1 MKKLLTLL
9 VMFLSFQIGNA
20 QTQID
25 LIQKLKG
32 SVNPEELVSL
42 SQNISFDQAIEVL
55 SKVSEKIAGKKI
67 VSTVSIKDKIGIE
80 IDKMQYKKVLFIIVQ
95 YNNLIVDETGT
106 SIVIK
111 KKDETAAA
119 QKLEKE
125 KYASV
130 NEREVK
136 ISAVLFEAN
145 IDDMRERGINWE
157 ALFSQSGIN
166 VGSKI
171 ITFQK
176 QQSTSSSTTQQSET
190 PTFEL
195 SDTSHFSL
203 GPWSGSISGLLRFFE
218 TNSLGQIIARPI
230 ITVRNGIQG
239 KTQVGDEFSIKE
251 KDFAGNLI
259 DKFYP
264 TGTMIEVTPHV
275 YNEEDINYVLL
286 TLRVERSSVV
296 SRDALSTNV
305 SKNTVNT
312 QILLLDGEQTAIGGL
327 FENQDIIIRRGI
339 PFLKDLPWWV
349 LGIRYLA
356 GYDSKEVIRKEI
368 IMLIKA
374 ELVPTLKERIQQKK
388 NETYLKDFRK
398 ENLDQLEKLRDQI
411 KEKDEEDK
419 K

>member
-1 MKKLLTLL
+1 MKKLFTLL
-9 VMFLSFQIGNA
+9 FILLSFQIGNA

-25 LIQKLKG
+25 LVQKLKG

-55 SKVSEKIAGKKI
+55 NKVSEKIAGKKI
-67 VSTVSIKDKIGIE
+67 VSTLSIKDPIGIE

-95 YNNLIVDETGT
+95 YNNLIIDETGT

-111 KKDETAAA
+111 KKDEAAA
-119 QKLEKE
+119 AVKLEKD

-136 ISAVLFEAN
+136 ISAILFEAN

-157 ALFSQSGIN
+157 FLLSQSGVKI
-166 VGSKI
+166 GSTI
-171 ITFQK
+171 RTLQED
-176 QQSTSSSTTQQSET
+176 QSTTSSSSSSTQQTKS

-195 SDTSHFSL
+195 SDTSSFSL
-203 GPWSGSISGLLRFFE
+203 GKWAGSLGGILRFFE

-230 ITVRNGIQG
+230 ITVRDGVQG

-264 TGTMIEVTPHV
+264 TGTIIEVTPHV
-275 YNEEDINYVLL
+275 YNEDDINYILL
-286 TLRVERSSVV
+286 SIRIERSSVV
-296 SRDALSTNV
+296 SRDALSTDV

-312 QILLLDGEQTAIGGL
+312 QVLLLDGEETAVGGL
-327 FENQDIIIRRGI
+327 FENQDIVSRRGI

-349 LGIRYLA
+349 LGIRYLT
-356 GYDSKEVIRKEI
+356 GYDSKEVVRKEI
-368 IMLIKA
+368 IMCIKA
-374 ELVPTLKERIQQKK
+374 DLVPTLKERIQQKK
-388 NETYLKDFRK
+388 KDTYLKDFRQQNK
-398 ENLDQLEKLRDQI
+398 EEMDRLHDQI
-411 KEKDEEDK
+411 KEKED
-419 K
+419 